1 MSINM
6 LPRGFVFNNESNC
19 QTSGFKN
26 FSIREYVA
34 AVRER
39 DPTVCWPFG
48 LICEF
53 KDRNTQNVAPET
65 SSLSNLKI
73 TEDTN
78 ASKLPKVQNSKGK
91 EVVEFEAPT
100 AFEGEVSK
108 NNEAGS
114 KTVTV
119 ELEWTKEN
127 NTESEIAI
135 AMTLLEISKGNKT
148 QLETSTE
155 FELEIPKGKK
165 TQSENASAFELEW
178 TKGIETGNESDTAT
192 EIITSK
198 DLNDCMGE
206 DMSDGGTELVNLSES
221 ENEEIVKG
229 YGGRKTEIVVI
240 SDDDDANLEKTSKP
254 TKKRKS
260 RGLSELMRDPTGS
273 DIESTLHFADT
284 VDEYTDESDEDF
296 IIDDYYDEDDS
307 TNDETVWMSPEKQK
321 ALKIT
326 SRSNRSRN
334 YNKKKTSAPKP
345 KPKPKPKSK
354 PKSSNR
360 GPKARTKRAKLHPQP
375 HNNFAA
381 RKLADA
387 VEAEVALAANQKRSG
402 LYDMRGG
409 TGRTVVG
416 QPVAGA
422 GGSKD
427 PGPVV
432 MGTPGKQWTLVCLF
446 NRNPADFTIIG
457 PGNNYM
463 TRF

>member
-19 QTSGFKN
+19 QTSGFKK
-26 FSIREYVA
+26 FRIREYVA

-39 DPTVCWPFG
+39 DPRTCWPFG
-48 LICEF
+48 SVCEF
-53 KDRNTQNVAPET
+53 KDLNTQDVAPKT
-65 SSLSNLKI
+65 LPLSNLKI

-78 ASKLPKVQNSKGK
+78 ASKLPKVQSSKGK

-100 AFEGEVSK
+100 AFEVEVSK

-114 KTVTV
+114 ETVTAF

-127 NTESEIAI
+127 NTESEIAT

-155 FELEIPKGKK
+155 FELEIPKEKM

-178 TKGIETGNESDTAT
+178 TKGIETGYESETAT

-198 DLNDCMGE
+198 ELNNGMDE

-221 ENEEIVKG
+221 ENEEIVKE
-229 YGGRKTEIVVI
+229 YGGSNTEIVVI
-240 SDDDDANLEKTSKP
+240 SDDDDDDDANLGKTSKP
-254 TKKRKS
+254 TKKRKC
-260 RGLSELMRDPTGS
+260 RGMSELMRDPVGP
-273 DIESTLHFADT
+273 DIESTLHLSDS

-296 IIDDYYDEDDS
+296 TIDDYDDKDDS
-307 TNDETVWMSPEKQK
+307 DDDETEWMLLKKQK
-321 ALKIT
+321 AVKIT

-334 YNKKKTSAPKP
+334 YKKKKTCAPKP
-345 KPKPKPKSK
+345 KPKP
-354 PKSSNR
+354 SNR
-360 GPKARTKRAKLHPQP
+360 GPKGRTKRAKLHPHPQP

-381 RKLADA
+381 RKLAVA
-387 VEAEVALAANQKRSG
+387 IEAEVALAANQKRSG

-409 TGRTVVG
+409 TGQTVVG
-416 QPVAGA
+416 QPVAGV
-422 GGSKD
+422 GGLKD

-432 MGTPGKQWTLVCLF
+432 TGTPGKQWTLVCLL

-457 PGNNYM
+457 PGNKYM
-463 TRF
+463 TWF

>member
-6 LPRGFVFNNESNC
+6 LPAGFVFNNESNC

-26 FSIREYVA
+26 FCIREYVA

-39 DPTVCWPFG
+39 DPTTCWPFG
-48 LICEF
+48 SICEF
-53 KDRNTQNVAPET
+53 KDLNTQDVAPET
-65 SSLSNLKI
+65 LSLSNLKV
-73 TEDTN
+73 TQDTN
-78 ASKLPKVQNSKGK
+78 ASELPKAQNSKGK

-100 AFEGEVSK
+100 AFEVEVSK

-114 KTVTV
+114 ETVTAF

-127 NTESEIAI
+127 NTESEIAT
-135 AMTLLEISKGNKT
+135 AMALLEISKGNKT
-148 QLETSTE
+148 QLETATE
-155 FELEIPKGKK
+155 FELEIPKGKT

-198 DLNDCMGE
+198 DLNDGMDE
-206 DMSDGGTELVNLSES
+206 DMSDGGTDLVNLSES

-229 YGGRKTEIVVI
+229 YGG
-240 SDDDDANLEKTSKP
+240 KTSKP
-254 TKKRKS
+254 TKKTKCRD
-260 RGLSELMRDPTGS
+260 LSELMRDLPGP

-284 VDEYTDESDEDF
+284 DDEYTDESDEDF
-296 IIDDYYDEDDS
+296 TIDDYDDEDDS
-307 TNDETVWMSPEKQK
+307 DDDETMWMLLKKRK
-321 ALKIT
+321 AVKIT

-334 YNKKKTSAPKP
+334 YKKKKTCAPKP
-345 KPKPKPKSK
+345 KPSK
-354 PKSSNR
+354 R
-360 GPKARTKRAKLHPQP
+360 GPKARTKRAKLHPHP
-375 HNNFAA
+375 HDNFAT

-387 VEAEVALAANQKRSG
+387 IEAEVALAANQKRCGS
-402 LYDMRGG
+402 YDVRGG
-409 TGRTVVG
+409 TGCSVVG
-416 QPVAGA
+416 RSVVGV

-432 MGTPGKQWTLVCLF
+432 TGTPGKGWALVCLL

-457 PGNNYM
+457 PGNKYM